1 MTDWGYSRTSTD
13 GQDGAGQIHRLTESG
28 IPRDRIFLDAGV
40 SGMKPAAGREEFA
53 RMASVLVPGD
63 SVVVPEL
70 SRLGR
75 SVQDVLSTIEG
86 FDSRGVTLRILD
98 IGLDLSTP
106 VGRMVLT
113 VLAAV
118 ARLERDFVSSR
129 TKAALQARKAAGVQ
143 LGRKRT
149 ITDAQ
154 IRTAQRLKAAKVS
167 VGEIADTLQ
176 VPRSSLYR
184 YLSEAEAA
192 VTA

>member
-1 MTDWGYSRTSTD
+1 MSSPPSKAST
-13 GQDGAGQIHRLTESG
+13 
-28 IPRDRIFLDAGV
+28 
-40 SGMKPAAGREEFA
+40 
-53 RMASVLVPGD
+53 
-63 SVVVPEL
+63 
-70 SRLGR
+70 
-75 SVQDVLSTIEG
+75 
-86 FDSRGVTLRILD
+86 RGVTLRILD

-184 YLSEAEAA
+184 YLNEAEAA